1 MPLVPAL
8 LETEIKAAVFGELQ
22 KLFAGDVPPE
32 HKADVSDQHDK
43 MATAVSKIAEVI
55 INHIKQNMQATS
67 TVTTTVSTIVAT
79 AGSPAAQ
86 TGTGTGTGAG
96 SGVIAPG
103 GFT

>member
-8 LETEIKAAVFGELQ
+8 LESEIKTAVFGELQ
-22 KLFAGDVPPE
+22 SLFAGDVPPE
-32 HKADVSDQHDK
+32 HKDAVVDQHDK

-67 TVTTTVSTIVAT
+67 TVTTTVSTVVAT
-79 AGSPAAQ
+79 AGSPSAQ
-86 TGTGTGTGAG
+86 TGTGTGGGTG
-96 SGVIAPG
+96 SGIIAPG

>member
-1 MPLVPAL
+1 MPLNPAL
-8 LETEIKAAVFGELQ
+8 LESAIKGAVFSELQ
-22 KLFAGDVPPE
+22 NLFASDVPPE
-32 HKADVSDQHDK
+32 HRDAVTDQHDK
-43 MATAVSKIAEVI
+43 MATAVSKIANEI

-79 AGSPAAQ
+79 AGSPSAQ

-96 SGVIAPG
+96 TGTIAPG